1 MQVMFFHNHY
11 VKAKDGVMVPEM
23 RGWVTVAGI
32 VVFVSLIVL
41 LLKYVPCPE
50 WFNELLES
58 RP

>member
-1 MQVMFFHNHY
+1 MFFHNHY